1 MGVGSRF
8 GTAASNAS
16 TSGAVDSPTD
26 VWIHFITLS
35 PREFEDII
43 VEILDDVPQS
53 ILAEQLDSE
62 GPFFEIFKLPAER
75 LLDDVFQQLLPAPA
89 PLKRRTAG
97 NLSHML
103 PDCRR
108 MGNNFEDTCDRRR
121 VMRFAGSARHGV
133 LTLNG
138 RISHCRKR

>member
-1 MGVGSRF
+1 MKIGNIRAWRQIDPHL
-8 GTAASNAS
+8 AAGAS
-16 TSGAVDSPTD
+16 LGIEMRQALANITRRYPHHRVFRRVVSGRT
-26 VWIHFITLS
+26 
-35 PREFEDII
+35 
-43 VEILDDVPQS
+43 
-53 ILAEQLDSE
+53 AEQLDPE
-62 GPFFEIFKLPAER
+62 GPFFEIFKLPVER